1 MIMLRSVVVT
11 NCTKLADPAPASP
24 SAPAS
29 VTVLLLDDH
38 AVILESVRAAV
49 ETNDT
54 LVVVGTASRV
64 PDAIRLALRTR
75 PQVAVIDVSMPDG
88 GGWAAAR
95 GLREVCPGIRLV
107 AFTSFDNALVIQTI
121 AASGINAYVTKGSA
135 IEVLLAAIHGEDVMP
150 VPPQRMSLIRRTV
163 GVTTA

>member
-1 MIMLRSVVVT
+1 MGMAFRHRALLTAGVY
-11 NCTKLADPAPASP
+11 DPAEKRRCDQPHQACRSRP
-24 SAPAS
+24 Y
-29 VTVLLLDDH
+29 
-38 AVILESVRAAV
+38 
-49 ETNDT
+49 T

-75 PQVAVIDVSMPDG
+75 PQVAVVDVSMPDG

-107 AFTSFDNALVIQTI
+107 AFTSFDNALVIRTI
-121 AASGINAYVTKGSA
+121 AAAGINAYVTKGSA

-150 VPPQRMSLIRRTV
+150 APPQRMSLIRRTA
-163 GVTTA
+163 GVTTD